1 MGQSM
6 GRRRPPRGQRGT
18 PRPPDYPQ
26 GYKFENLPVLSRAE
40 FELTESV
47 YLYLPPTIFEH
58 NFFELLSQAYSQF
71 LGGSTFVGVHSVQHM
86 SFGAWRQ
93 RVPEAGTMAV
103 MSLLPHQ
110 SKLVLH
116 LDINLASFL
125 VDRLTGGPGVSPTEL
140 RPLTPVEKG
149 VIEFLL
155 LHAMAIVDQTF
166 GHMAQVRPRL
176 ERFEDSTQGL
186 FDVARDEDSV
196 LAVNLEF
203 VLGSV
208 EDAQGGAPTLTL
220 LNGPEEGR
228 TVELGEDFQEIL
240 LGRSDKAMIVI
251 KHGSISREH
260 AMLNR
265 SGGVTSVTDLE
276 SVNRVFI
283 NDTPIAPRA
292 TQPLRS
298 GETLRLGAISMRYQ
312 EAERK
317 VIKEERK
324 DYLSLCLPYPFLNE
338 ALIAQYQGRGLSPQE
353 RGFYLK
359 KAQRLCG
366 MQTTSVRAE
375 IGHVTVSAGELEQ
388 LQEGDVIV
396 LEDATAQKLVDGT
409 YTGNVM
415 VRVGRGEAFGFQG
428 MILSGADVLAIQLTD
443 FARQEGLG
451 NVAKRL

>member
-1 MGQSM
+1 MGMSM
-6 GRRRPPRGQRGT
+6 GRRRPPRARGGP

-26 GYKFENLPVLSRAE
+26 RYEFEKLPVLSRAE
-40 FELTESV
+40 FELTESL

-58 NFFELLSQAYSQF
+58 GFFGMLSQMYSQF
-71 LGGSTFVGVHSVQHM
+71 MGGPTFLGVHSVQNM
-86 SFGAWRQ
+86 TFGAWRQ
-93 RVPEAGTMAV
+93 RVPETGTMAV
-103 MSLLPHQ
+103 IGLLPHQ
-110 SKLVLH
+110 SRVVLH

-125 VDRLTGGPGVSPTEL
+125 VDRLTGGPGTSPTEL

-155 LHAMAIVDQTF
+155 LQALGMVDQSF

-186 FDVARDEDSV
+186 FDVARDEDGV

-208 EDAQGGAPTLTL
+208 EDAQGGGPTVTM

-228 TVELGEDFQEIL
+228 VIELGSEFNDLL
-240 LGRSDKAMIVI
+240 LGRSDKATIVI

-260 AMLNR
+260 AALNR
-265 SGGVTSVTDLE
+265 SGGVTSVTDME

-283 NDTPIAPRA
+283 NDTPIPQRA
-292 TQPLRS
+292 TQPLKS
-298 GETLRLGAISMRYQ
+298 GDTLRLGAISMRYQ

-338 ALIAQYQGRGLSPQE
+338 ALVAPYQGRGLSPLE
-353 RGFYLK
+353 RGYYLRN
-359 KAQRLCG
+359 AQRLCG
-366 MQTTSVRAE
+366 MFTTGVRAE
-375 IGHVTVSAGELEQ
+375 IGHVTVSASEMEQ

-409 YTGNVM
+409 YSGNVT
-415 VRVGRGEAFGFQG
+415 VRVGRGQSFGFQG
-428 MILSGADVLAIQLTD
+428 MILSGAEVLAIQLTEYS
-443 FARQEGLG
+443 RQEALT

>member
-1 MGQSM
+1 MGMSM
-6 GRRRPPRGQRGT
+6 GRRRPARGRGAA

-26 GYKFENLPVLSRAE
+26 RYEFDRLPVLSRAE
-40 FELTESV
+40 FELTESL
-47 YLYLPPTIFEH
+47 YLYLPPTIFEQ
-58 NFFELLSQAYSQF
+58 NFFEMLSQVYSQF
-71 LGGSTFVGVHSVQHM
+71 LGGPTFVGVHSVQHT

-93 RVPEAGTMAV
+93 RVPDVGAMAV
-103 MSLLPHQ
+103 FGLLPHQ
-110 SKLVLH
+110 SRLVLH
-116 LDINLASFL
+116 MDISLASFL

-140 RPLTPVEKG
+140 RPLTQVEKG

-155 LHAMAIVDQTF
+155 LQAMSIVDQTF

-186 FDVARDEDSV
+186 FDVARDEDGV

-208 EDAQGGAPTLTL
+208 EEGQGGAPSLTM

-228 TVELGEDFQEIL
+228 AFELGEECRDVL
-240 LGRSDKAMIVI
+240 LGRSDKATIVI

-260 AMLNR
+260 AALNR
-265 SGGVTSVTDLE
+265 SAGVTTVTDME

-283 NDTPIAPRA
+283 NDTPIPPKA
-292 TQPLRS
+292 TETLKN
-298 GETLRLGAISMRYQ
+298 GDTLRLGAISMRYQ

-324 DYLSLCLPYPFLNE
+324 DFLSLCIPYPFINE
-338 ALIAQYQGRGLSPQE
+338 ALVAQYQGRGLSPME
-353 RGFYLK
+353 RGFYLR
-359 KAQRLCG
+359 KAQKLCG
-366 MQTTSVRAE
+366 PLTTPVRAE
-375 IGHVTVSAGELEQ
+375 IGHVTVSAQEMEQ

-396 LEDATAQKLVDGT
+396 LEDASAQKMVDGT
-409 YTGNVM
+409 YTGKVT
-415 VRVGRGEAFGFQG
+415 VRVGRGQAFGFQG
-428 MILSGADVLAIQLTD
+428 MILSGAEVLAIQLTEYS
-443 FARQEGLG
+443 RQEALT